1 MSSLEL
7 REKTDA
13 PSKLEPQPKT
23 AATDVTLRMSS
34 MRAGVI
40 DVGSNT
46 VRLLV
51 AASDGR
57 GLNTILNER
66 THVGL
71 AADIERTATISEEK
85 LAQAGEVAAHYAA
98 CGRRCGAER
107 LEIVVTAPGRQS
119 SNAEDLRRILADAT
133 GLTVRQLSA
142 EEEGRLAY
150 AGAVVTSRSI
160 PEAIGVIDIGG
171 GSTQL
176 LVGTA
181 EGPSWQHCLDLG
193 SLRLTERYVREDP
206 PAPSELAALID
217 AVKRLFDPITP
228 PIPHSVLATGGTARS
243 LRRITGRRS
252 SVLAYSLPGQSSWP
266 RRSAGWGSG
275 WKPRGAA
282 CAKARCSACWTMLPR
297 PRPRFPR
304 PSSRRRWSAGRS
316 RGRPRSPSRLR
327 VCRCPDRPR
336 PRGSSSL
343 RPSARGRS
351 ARSCS

>member
-13 PSKLEPQPKT
+13 PSKLEPQPKA

-243 LRRITGRRS
+243 LRRITGRRFGDTELNAALDVVAVTPAAQVAAVYALPLERAR
-252 SVLAYSLPGQSSWP
+252 VLAAGTIVLSEAQ
-266 RRSAGWGSG
+266 RRLGV
-275 WKPRGAA
+275 
-282 CAKARCSACWTMLPR
+282 
-297 PRPRFPR
+297 
-304 PSSRRRWSAGRS
+304 
-316 RGRPRSPSRLR
+316 RLE
-327 VCRCPDRPR
+327 V
-336 PRGSSSL
+336 
-343 RPSARGRS
+343 ARGGLREG
-351 ARSCS
+351 AVLGLLDDAAAAAA